1 MGKVIDY
8 FDYLKGQND
17 AATVNKTVAF
27 VSVVHPQIEAIIL
40 GELARMYP
48 DDTSKRASFDEAV
61 VASLCFILSNY
72 LAELTSRPNSFNVN
86 EENIGGFVNDLISNM
101 LKTMKRKETDDTK

>member
-40 GELARMYP
+40 GELANMRP
-48 DDTSKRASFDEAV
+48 PFDEAV
-61 VASLCFILSNY
+61 VISLCFILSNY
-72 LAELTSRPNSFNVN
+72 LAELTSRPNSFKVN
-86 EENIGGFVNDLISNM
+86 EENIGEFVNDLISNM